1 MMAGS
6 LTSDKFVLA
15 AILLLA
21 LVLRLIGLNQPLWY
35 DELITLHT
43 HLRLPWSEMMSGY
56 EMNHHYLYSFQTK
69 LFMAVFGESAW
80 SVRVPALLFGIGSI
94 WAVWALVK
102 DVADTRMAHIVA
114 GLLAI
119 SYHHIWFSQNARG
132 YTELMFWCAL
142 GLLMFLRGLSHPTR
156 KRWIGFGIVLALA
169 VFTHLTGFF
178 FFFSLGVVWL
188 GWALVGVIKKR
199 IDFNALWLPAL
210 GFVLG
215 GILSALAYIPVLP
228 GVLENAATVGGTSE
242 VDAMKEFQ
250 NPIWTVL
257 EAVGSVARG
266 LGPLIALVAVAII
279 SLSVLGAIR
288 VWKRA
293 PLFPIAVFAH
303 IILTMM
309 LLYALGMRIWPRFFF
324 VDIGFLLALIVFG
337 VAWVSDRIEIFVPS
351 IKSRWIFGLGVAGM
365 FVISAGLATQN
376 YLAPKQNI
384 PAPMAV
390 IDAKADVN
398 DAVYGVGFV
407 GDIYVEH
414 LDTGWGLIKD
424 TNDLNDALENPAQK
438 WLVVGFPARSFR
450 AISGLEEAV
459 EGFDLVE
466 RFPGT
471 LGDGAMLVYRQKA
484 P

>member
-1 MMAGS
+1 MAGS
-6 LTSDKFVLA
+6 LTGEKFVLA

-21 LVLRLIGLNQPLWY
+21 LVLRVIGLNQPLWY

-56 EMNHHYLYSFQTK
+56 EMNHHYLYSLQTK
-69 LFMAVFGESAW
+69 LVMGLFGESAW
-80 SVRVPALLFGIGSI
+80 SVRIPALLFGVGSI
-94 WAVWALVK
+94 WVVWALVK
-102 DVADTRMAHIVA
+102 DVANTKMAHIVA

-142 GLLMFLRGLSHPTR
+142 GLLMFLRGFSHPTR
-156 KRWIGFGIVLALA
+156 KRWIGFGVVLALA

-178 FFFSLGVVWL
+178 FFFSLGFVWL
-188 GWALVGVIKKR
+188 IWALIGLITKR
-199 IDFNALWLPAL
+199 IEMTALWLPAL
-210 GFVLG
+210 GFIIGGVLT
-215 GILSALAYIPVLP
+215 ALLYLPVLP
-228 GVLENAATVGGTSE
+228 GVFENAATVGGTSQ
-242 VDAMKEFQ
+242 VDAMQEYQ

-266 LGPLIALVAVAII
+266 LGPLIGIIAIAII
-279 SLSVLGAIR
+279 GLSILGAVR

-293 PLFPIAVFAH
+293 PLFPMVVFAH
-303 IILTMM
+303 IILTMI

-324 VDIGFLLALIVFG
+324 VDIGFLLALIVLG
-337 VAWVSDRIEIFVPS
+337 VAYVCDQIEGFVPA
-351 IKSRWIFGLGVAGM
+351 IKSRLLFGLGVAGM
-365 FVISAGLATQN
+365 FVISAGLAAQN
-376 YLAPKQNI
+376 YRAPKQNI
-384 PAPMAV
+384 PAPMALIEAEANV
-390 IDAKADVN
+390 SDDVY
-398 DAVYGVGFV
+398 AVGFV

-414 LDTGWGLIKD
+414 LDTSWRLIKSSD
-424 TNDLNDALENPAQK
+424 ELDVAMSNPAPK

-450 AISGLEEAV
+450 AIAGLEEAV

-484 P
+484 Q